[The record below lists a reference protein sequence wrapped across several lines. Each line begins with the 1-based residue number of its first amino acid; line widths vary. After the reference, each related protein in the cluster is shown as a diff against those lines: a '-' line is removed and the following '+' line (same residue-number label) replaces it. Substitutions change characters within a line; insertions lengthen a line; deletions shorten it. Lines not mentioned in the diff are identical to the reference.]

1 MIRAMITVIR
11 VTVMMITIVIVNMMI
26 TIVIVN
32 MMMDWL
38 MVSNIDQRSLLID
51 DGLGMMGNFIFYI
64 LYFYVVYILTINNL
78 YLSH

>member
-26 TIVIVN
+26 
-32 MMMDWL
+32 DWL